1 MYKTTRKTTKTAM
14 RKEQAVTRL
23 TPQVLEKLM
32 ERGFQYVLVESYTLD
47 RRLDYI
53 EMNHFLLRPV
63 KALPDE
69 SGELGIF
76 EPIDSPI
83 LREWAKHAD
92 NGIKAFIDTNS
103 HPA

>member
-1 MYKTTRKTTKTAM
+1 MNKTTRMTKKSVL
-14 RKEQAVTRL
+14 RKEHTATRL
-23 TPQVLEKLM
+23 TLRTLEILK

-63 KALPDE
+63 KVLPNEPGD
-69 SGELGIF
+69 LGIF

-83 LREWAKHAD
+83 LREWAKHPD
-92 NGIKAFIDTNS
+92 NGIRAYIETNS
-103 HPA
+103 ELA

>member
-1 MYKTTRKTTKTAM
+1 MDKTTKMPKKAAL
-14 RKEQAVTRL
+14 RKEQSTTRL
-23 TPQVLEKLM
+23 TLHTLEILK

-63 KALPDE
+63 KVLPE
-69 SGELGIF
+69 APGELGIF
-76 EPIDSPI
+76 ESIDSPI
-83 LREWAKHAD
+83 LREWASHPD
-92 NGIKAFIDTNS
+92 NGIKAFIETNS